1 MTEKIR
7 VPIVAILVALVP
19 LAAHAQLDV
28 PALPEPV
35 AAPAKP
41 AEGTLSLGLADA
53 YAMALERNLDLQV
66 GRYDLARAQAE
77 ILRSVGIFDPKLDL
91 GVDGDYTK
99 SPAATQLA
107 GAAVT
112 ESRNT
117 RFRIG
122 LSELLPS
129 GTSFSLTNRFVRQET
144 NSTFFFLNPSW
155 SSDLSL
161 QITQPLLRGF
171 GTTVNRAGLVIA
183 RNSREQTATAFVISV
198 VQTVQQV
205 ENAYW
210 DLVAARK
217 AVEVKEQSL
226 ELAKKLLGETK
237 ERVRVGTSAPIDLVQ
252 SEAAVASRRQ
262 ELIAARNAAAD
273 AEDALKS
280 VLGFDEPAEWT
291 ASIRTTDDLAI
302 EPIRPDLDTAIRT
315 ALDRRPEI
323 HQQMLAIE
331 AAKLNVAV
339 AKNDTMPRLDLSGSY
354 GFSGLGGDLTIR
366 NPDTGEVVGTLP
378 GGFDDA
384 FEQLRNFDFPHWTL
398 GVTFSVPLGNN
409 DAKARLAQRRF
420 EFEKALTRLQA
431 LKQKVILEVRRAVRG
446 LEDSAASIDASVAS
460 TKLAERNVDAEHT
473 KFKNGLSTNF
483 QVLQIQDDLAAAQL
497 TELKSRVAYRRS
509 LVAYQVATGT
519 LLEAHGIRIAD
530 PGSPEV
536 PHDFWGDVK
545 WLRFSDIETAAS
557 RLRDEPAG
565 EPAGDRGGDR

>member
-1 MTEKIR
+1 VADTIR
-7 VPIVAILVALVP
+7 VPILAILVL
-19 LAAHAQLDV
+19 LAAPAAYAQLDV
-28 PALPEPV
+28 SALPEP
-35 AAPAKP
+35 AASAVQPAR
-41 AEGTLSLGLADA
+41 GTLSLGLDEA
-53 YAMALERNLDLQV
+53 YTMALERNLDLKV
-66 GRYDLARAQAE
+66 GRYDLARADAG
-77 ILRSVGIFDPKLDL
+77 ILQSVGVFDPKLDVA
-91 GVDGDYTK
+91 VDGDYTK

-112 ESRNT
+112 EGRNT

-122 LSELLPS
+122 LSERLPS
-129 GTSFSLTNRFVRQET
+129 GTSFSLTNRWTRQET

-161 QITQPLLRGF
+161 QVNQPLLNGF

-183 RNSREQTATAFVISV
+183 RNSRGQAATAFVLSV
-198 VQTVQQV
+198 IGTVQQV

-226 ELAKKLLGETK
+226 ELAKTLLEETQ

-252 SEAAVASRRQ
+252 SEAAVASRKQ

-273 AEDALKS
+273 AEDALKA
-280 VLGFDEPAEWT
+280 VLGFDEPDEWT
-291 ASIRTTDDLAI
+291 ASIRTTDALAI
-302 EPIRPDLDTAIRT
+302 EPIHPDLAEAIHE

-323 HQQMLAIE
+323 HRQMLAIE

-339 AKNDTMPRLDLSGSY
+339 ARNGTLPRLDLSGSY

-366 NPDTGEVVGTLP
+366 NPETGEIIGTLP

-409 DAKARLAQRRF
+409 DAKARLAQRRY
-420 EFEKALTRLQA
+420 EYEQALTRLRA
-431 LKQKVILEVRRAVRG
+431 LKQQVIREVRRAVRG
-446 LEDSAASIDASVAS
+446 LEDSAASIEASAAS
-460 TKLAERNVDAEHT
+460 TRLAERNVEAEHT

-519 LLEAHGIRIAD
+519 LLDAHGIRIAD

-536 PHDFWGDVK
+536 PHDFWGGVE
-545 WLRFSDIETAAS
+545 WLRFTDIETAANRVREAS
-557 RLRDEPAG
+557 DTAPAG
-565 EPAGDRGGDR
+565 GGGE